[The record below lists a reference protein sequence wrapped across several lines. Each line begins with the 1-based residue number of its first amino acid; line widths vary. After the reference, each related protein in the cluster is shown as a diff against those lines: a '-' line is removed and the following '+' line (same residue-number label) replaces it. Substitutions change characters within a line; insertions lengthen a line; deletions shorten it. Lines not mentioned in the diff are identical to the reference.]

1 MEEFNLFG
9 CSKKTRFATIL
20 DSQQNRLQLTF
31 VGHCVD
37 TIRLGCKN
45 SLYIELWLYLI
56 DVDDMQKP
64 TVIYTII
71 KERRNWKTS
80 AFVKSVI
87 NFFFRNYKLHYLL
100 EYIILAF
107 IW

>member
-71 KERRNWKTS
+71 KERRN
-80 AFVKSVI
+80 
-87 NFFFRNYKLHYLL
+87 
-100 EYIILAF
+100 
-107 IW
+107 